1 MERPCQAPPGLTVF
15 CFGPAFRPTGGTPA
29 FVFDAGRR
37 VFPPEPPVAMMVS
50 PEPRG
55 DVMGAPG
62 FGAAKRTLDGEHGSG
77 MDENFDGRLGGN
89 TFLLVS
95 SELR

>member
-1 MERPCQAPPGLTVF
+1 MDLSQPPSGGLRCFRFSPNRLLRQSSAPT
-15 CFGPAFRPTGGTPA
+15 
-29 FVFDAGRR
+29 

-50 PEPRG
+50 PGPRG
-55 DVMGAPG
+55 GVKGAPG

-77 MDENFDGRLGGN
+77 IDDEIDGRLGGN

-95 SELR
+95 SEPR